1 MIQIIADSTCD
12 LSPTLQN
19 DMHIQTVPLTI
30 HFGSESYRDGIDLTN
45 EQFYSKLAQAKELPS
60 TSQVP
65 PGDFEDAFRPHVEAG
80 KDVLAITLASGLSAT
95 YESAVTAARRVAPD
109 KIHVVDSMSASFGHV
124 LLLKQAVIMRDEG
137 LLSAAQMADELR
149 RLAPRIRLYAVV
161 DTLKYLKMGGRLS
174 GGAALMGGLLSI
186 KPLLYVQEGKV
197 LSMAKVR
204 GEKNVIKTLLEYF
217 LKDNPQLQYG
227 VSFGNAVARPL
238 MEQTI
243 RQFKPHLGEA
253 PVYAGDLGA
262 VIGTHAGPGVVGVGF
277 ILPE

>member
-1 MIQIIADSTCD
+1 
-12 LSPTLQN
+12 
-19 DMHIQTVPLTI
+19 
-30 HFGSESYRDGIDLTN
+30 
-45 EQFYSKLAQAKELPS
+45 
-60 TSQVP
+60 
-65 PGDFEDAFRPHVEAG
+65 
-80 KDVLAITLASGLSAT
+80 
-95 YESAVTAARRVAPD
+95 
-109 KIHVVDSMSASFGHV
+109 
-124 LLLKQAVIMRDEG
+124 
-137 LLSAAQMADELR
+137 
-149 RLAPRIRLYAVV
+149 
-161 DTLKYLKMGGRLS
+161 
-174 GGAALMGGLLSI
+174 
-186 KPLLYVQEGKV
+186 
-197 LSMAKVR
+197 MAKVR